1 MSGQVY
7 HFSVELLNLLI
18 DTIPKLCKSKSDV
31 LVFFSSAGVSQK
43 FLADIR
49 CRVEQDRNNI
59 SKYQIVRDVIIRLN
73 EAGDDK
79 LRERRE
85 IIKRVVE
92 FKDFSGCWPDDQI
105 PARGLVARVR
115 ESINHTDSST
125 RQQQY
130 HDSQREE
137 ERKKRQQDE
146 EARIKQLNLK
156 KQKRQ
161 QLKFELSAL
170 YQETNAQKRGKQ
182 LEAILNSLFE
192 SEGIL
197 VRESFTIKGENNE
210 GVIQQVDGAIEVNSC
225 LYLIE
230 MKWCKE
236 ALGPGDVSQHM
247 MRLFLRSDVRGIFI
261 SASGYTEAAII
272 DIKKAL
278 NKITVVLF
286 TLKELVLLLETE
298 SPFES
303 LLKSKV
309 EAIQLE
315 GKLLY
320 DL

>member
-7 HFSVELLNLLI
+7 HFSLELVNLLR
-18 DTIPKLCKSKSDV
+18 DTIPRICKSKRDV
-31 LVFFSSAGVSQK
+31 LVFFSSAGVSPK
-43 FLADIR
+43 FLADISR
-49 CRVEQDRNNI
+49 RVEQDRNNI
-59 SKYQIVRDVIIRLN
+59 SKYEIVQDVIIRLN
-73 EAGDDK
+73 EGGDAA
-79 LRERRE
+79 LRQRRE

-105 PARGLVARVR
+105 PAMGFVARVR
-115 ESINHTDSST
+115 ELTNHKDSST
-125 RQQQY
+125 KQQHY
-130 HDSQREE
+130 YESQLEK

-146 EARIKQLNLK
+146 EARIEQLKLK
-156 KQKRQ
+156 KQKPE
-161 QLKFELSAL
+161 QLKSELIAL

-210 GVIQQVDGAIEVNSC
+210 GVIQQVDGAIEVNSD

-236 ALGPGDVSQHM
+236 ALGPGDVAPHM
-247 MRLFLRSDVRGIFI
+247 MRLFERSDVRGIFI

-272 DIKKAL
+272 NIKKAL
-278 NKITVVLF
+278 NQKTVVLF
-286 TLKELVLLLETE
+286 TLKELVILLEEE
-298 SPFES
+298 SSFES
-303 LLKSKV
+303 LLKSK
-309 EAIQLE
+309 ILSI
-315 GKLLY
+315 KLDEKLVY

>member
-1 MSGQVY
+1 MSSQVF
-7 HFSVELLNLLI
+7 HFSVELISLLI
-18 DTIPKLCKSKSDV
+18 ETIPRLCKSKRDV
-31 LVFFSSAGVSQK
+31 LVFFSSAGVSPK

-49 CRVEQDRNNI
+49 LRVEQDRDKI
-59 SKYQIVRDVIIRLN
+59 SKYEIARNVIIRLN
-73 EAGDDK
+73 EAGDAA

-85 IIKRVVE
+85 IIKRVVD
-92 FKDFSGCWPDDQI
+92 FKDFSGCWPNDQI
-105 PARGLVARVR
+105 PAMGLVARVR
-115 ESINHTDSST
+115 ELRNHTDSVT
-125 RQQQY
+125 KQQQY
-130 HDSQREE
+130 YESQREE

-210 GVIQQVDGAIEVNSC
+210 GVIQQVDGAIEVNSD

-247 MRLFLRSDVRGIFI
+247 MRIFLRNDVRGIFI

-272 DIKKAL
+272 EIKKAL
-278 NKITVVLF
+278 NQKTVVLF

-315 GKLLY
+315 GKLVY

>member
-1 MSGQVY
+1 MSSQVF
-7 HFSVELLNLLI
+7 HFSVELISLLI
-18 DTIPKLCKSKSDV
+18 ETIPRLCKSKRDV
-31 LVFFSSAGVSQK
+31 LVFFSSAGVSPK

-49 CRVEQDRNNI
+49 LRVEQDRDKI
-59 SKYQIVRDVIIRLN
+59 SKYEIARNVIIRLN
-73 EAGDDK
+73 EAGDAA

-85 IIKRVVE
+85 IIKRVVD
-92 FKDFSGCWPDDQI
+92 FKDFSGCWPNDQI
-105 PARGLVARVR
+105 PAMGLVARVR
-115 ESINHTDSST
+115 ELRNHTDSVT
-125 RQQQY
+125 KQQQY
-130 HDSQREE
+130 YESQREE

-210 GVIQQVDGAIEVNSC
+210 GVIQQVDGAIEVNSN

-247 MRLFLRSDVRGIFI
+247 MRIFLRNDVRGIFI

-272 DIKKAL
+272 EIKKAL
-278 NKITVVLF
+278 NQKTVVLF

-315 GKLLY
+315 GKLVY

>member
-1 MSGQVY
+1 MDGQIF
-7 HFSVELLNLLI
+7 HFSVELLYLLTQ
-18 DTIPKLCKSKSDV
+18 TIPRLCKSKNDV
-31 LVFFSSAGVSQK
+31 LVFFSSAGVSPK

-49 CRVEQDRNNI
+49 LRVEQDRDKI
-59 SKYQIVRDVIIRLN
+59 SKYEIARNVIIRLN
-73 EAGDDK
+73 EAGDAA

-85 IIKRVVE
+85 IIKRVVD
-92 FKDFSGCWPDDQI
+92 FKDFSGCWPNDQI
-105 PARGLVARVR
+105 PAMGLVARVR
-115 ESINHTDSST
+115 ELRNHTDSVT
-125 RQQQY
+125 KQQQY
-130 HDSQREE
+130 YESQREE

-210 GVIQQVDGAIEVNSC
+210 GVIQQVDGAIEVNSN

-247 MRLFLRSDVRGIFI
+247 MRIFLRNDVRGIFI
-261 SASGYTEAAII
+261 SASSYTEAAII

-278 NKITVVLF
+278 NQKIVVLF
-286 TLKELVLLLETE
+286 TLKELVLLLGTE
-298 SPFES
+298 SRFES

-315 GKLLY
+315 GKLVY

>member
-1 MSGQVY
+1 M
-7 HFSVELLNLLI
+7 
-18 DTIPKLCKSKSDV
+18 
-31 LVFFSSAGVSQK
+31 
-43 FLADIR
+43 
-49 CRVEQDRNNI
+49 
-59 SKYQIVRDVIIRLN
+59 IIRLN
-73 EAGDDK
+73 QAGDAA

-105 PARGLVARVR
+105 PAMGFVARVR
-115 ESINHTDSST
+115 ESINHKDSST

-130 HDSQREE
+130 HESQLEK

-146 EARIKQLNLK
+146 EARIEQLKLK
-156 KQKRQ
+156 KQKRE
-161 QLKFELSAL
+161 QLKSELIAL

-197 VRESFTIKGENNE
+197 VRESFTIKGVNNE
-210 GVIQQVDGAIEVNSC
+210 GVIQQVDGAIEVNSD

-247 MRLFLRSDVRGIFI
+247 VRLFLRNDVRGIFI

-278 NKITVVLF
+278 NQKTVVLF
-286 TLKELVLLLETE
+286 TLKELVLLWETE

>member
-1 MSGQVY
+1 MSGQVF
-7 HFSVELLNLLI
+7 HFSVELISLLI
-18 DTIPKLCKSKSDV
+18 ETIPRLCKSKRDV
-31 LVFFSSAGVSQK
+31 LVFFSSAGVSPK

-49 CRVEQDRNNI
+49 LRVEQDRDKI
-59 SKYQIVRDVIIRLN
+59 SKYEIARNVIIRLN
-73 EAGDDK
+73 EAGDAA

-85 IIKRVVE
+85 IIKRVVD
-92 FKDFSGCWPDDQI
+92 FKDFSGCWPNDQI
-105 PARGLVARVR
+105 PAMGLVARVR
-115 ESINHTDSST
+115 ELRNHTDSVT
-125 RQQQY
+125 KQQQY
-130 HDSQREE
+130 YESQREE

-210 GVIQQVDGAIEVNSC
+210 GVIQQVDGAIEVNSN

-247 MRLFLRSDVRGIFI
+247 MRIFLRNDVRGIFI

-278 NKITVVLF
+278 NQKTVVLF

-315 GKLLY
+315 GKLVY